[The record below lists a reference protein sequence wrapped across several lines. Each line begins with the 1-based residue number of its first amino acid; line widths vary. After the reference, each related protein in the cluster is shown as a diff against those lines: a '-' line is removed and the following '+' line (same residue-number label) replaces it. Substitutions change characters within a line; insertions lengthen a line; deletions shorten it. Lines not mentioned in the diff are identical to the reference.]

1 MVKETERKFLVAR
14 PEWRSRAERTIPM
27 LQFYVASAR
36 DRSVRVRISG
46 DGAKLTLKFGTA
58 AKTRDEFEYAIPVD
72 QAREMEAFAV
82 GRPIDKTRHHVR
94 HLGRLFEVDE
104 FHGALDG
111 LVVAELETEEDV
123 ADTDLPAWLGRE
135 VTGDPA
141 YLNASLATNGLPE
154 TVP

>member
-1 MVKETERKFLVAR
+1 
-14 PEWRSRAERTIPM
+14 M

-36 DRSVRVRISG
+36 DRSIRVRISG
-46 DGAKLTLKFGTA
+46 DGARLTLKFGTA
-58 AKTRDEFEYAIPVD
+58 AKARDEFEYAIPID

-82 GRPIDKTRHHVR
+82 GRPIDKTRHLVR

-104 FHGALDG
+104 FHGALHG